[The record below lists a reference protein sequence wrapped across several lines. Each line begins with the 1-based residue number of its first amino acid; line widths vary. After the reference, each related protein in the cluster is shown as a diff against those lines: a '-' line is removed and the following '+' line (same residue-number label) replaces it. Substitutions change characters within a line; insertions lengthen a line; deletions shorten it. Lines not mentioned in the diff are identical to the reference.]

1 MADMNTGMS
10 EALKA
15 EMDNITPTQRAAVLM
30 LLLGEEQA
38 ADIIKFL
45 NPKEVQAL
53 GAAMV
58 AAADFCRG
66 GSVDLAATRRSK
78 EW

>member
-58 AAADFCRG
+58 AAADF
-66 GSVDLAATRRSK
+66 LK
-78 EW
+78 KL